1 MLQTLGL
8 DGGPHLPSQARSPR
22 AVGRGQQ
29 AGKFL
34 AAAAAT
40 RSVGRVTQVASA
52 LATLDQALVAL
63 RMAVVVVVGL
73 EMVYV
78 DGNQRQ
84 RCLFARSALPFL
96 GEAVVKATPVADA
109 GEVVLRGQLFEQVA
123 AALFLARCG
132 CAPGPARW
140 TGEWA

>member
-1 MLQTLGL
+1 MLQSLGL

-34 AAAAAT
+34 AAAA
-40 RSVGRVTQVASA
+40 RHQVGRAGHAGGQRPGH
-52 LATLDQALVAL
+52 LYQALVAL
-63 RMAVVVVVGL
+63 RVAVVVVVGL

-84 RCLFARSALPFL
+84 RCLFARSALPLL

-109 GEVVLRGQLFEQVA
+109 GEVRLSSMWLRTRACTMDGRMGL
-123 AALFLARCG
+123 
-132 CAPGPARW
+132 
-140 TGEWA
+140 TM